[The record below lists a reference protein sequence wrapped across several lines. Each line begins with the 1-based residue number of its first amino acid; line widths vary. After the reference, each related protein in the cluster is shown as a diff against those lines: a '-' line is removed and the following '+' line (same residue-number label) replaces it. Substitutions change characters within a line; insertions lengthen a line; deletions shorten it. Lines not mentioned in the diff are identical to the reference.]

1 MKSWEKG
8 FLLKFILLSMV
19 FIIPVIGISI
29 FKGLTIEI
37 HKYLIVLIMETI
49 VFLISYFI
57 FELRLKEYHMMFRE
71 RLKKINKNYMIEN
84 QYEDKFVSVDSM
96 SNFEYF
102 FTEEIEK
109 LVKYIEKNNEKIV
122 ELEKENF
129 TKFQIKEYQLKSVV
143 RELEKV
149 NDRMKR
155 KEELLDNYVEMKEE
169 MLNNVNNYN
178 MFFDELLFFLEK
190 KMKITDIMVVRYDQ
204 SKPIIYTKLS
214 NEKKIEDYIFEE
226 LKNLAAG
233 IYYKKEINSIVGY
246 EIVFKLE
253 SSKYFHGYIFI
264 NGFSSKYLDYP
275 VFMKLISTVFLGIL
289 NSADNI
295 RDREESEVKVDD
307 MKDQLSLLSDELK
320 NTQNDLENQLIHI
333 SNMYEEIVTLYEAGK
348 SIGKVLDIKDIET
361 LIMDMMVEII
371 GVESAFVFYYNE
383 ARDYPMLKNQFFKDE
398 VDENL
403 IRDIR
408 LFIRNSTLYFNLTT
422 GYKEITVSRVI
433 KSEYNEYFTEYLKN
447 RVRNFMVTPIY
458 FGEKIKGG
466 VILCNHFN
474 EEFTAG
480 NISLASALTNQ
491 LGMAVQ
497 NIEFLS
503 KEIDRKKEEEQ
514 MKIASDIQS
523 KLFPQ
528 KVPEIKNMQFHGISL
543 PAKAVGGDYYDII
556 KIDDNLSIGIIADVS
571 GKGVPAALLVSMF
584 RTVFRMIVTN
594 QKDIAPDKILEKI
607 NDVFVNEDLEGRFIT
622 AVCFKIYSKERK
634 VQMADAGHGSVM
646 YYNSVDKS
654 ITEFESGGIVIGV
667 MEKEKYEI
675 REVILAPNDIL
686 MFFTDGVVDE
696 RNEQNEFFGNERLQN
711 IIQQESS
718 YPAEFITRK
727 VYKQIFKFLN
737 GHEQY
742 DDITIV
748 TLKGV

>member
-1 MKSWEKG
+1 MKNWRKG
-8 FLLKFILLSMV
+8 FLLKSILLAIV
-19 FIIPVIGISI
+19 FIIPMIGISVFEK
-29 FKGLTIEI
+29 FKIDI
-37 HKYLIVLIMETI
+37 HRYLIVLIMETV

-57 FELRLKEYHMMFRE
+57 FELRLKEYHMIFRD

-84 QYEDKFVSVDSM
+84 QYEDKFMSVDSM

-102 FTEEIEK
+102 FAEEIEK

-169 MLNNVNNYN
+169 MLNSVKNYN

-190 KMKITDIMVVRYDQ
+190 KMKISDIMVIRYDQ
-204 SKPIIYTKLS
+204 SKPIIYTKLA
-214 NEKKIEDYIFEE
+214 NEKKMDDYIFEE
-226 LKNLAAG
+226 LKKMPAG
-233 IYYKKEINSIVGY
+233 IYYKKEINSIVNY
-246 EIVFKLE
+246 EIVFILE

-275 VFMKLISTVFLGIL
+275 VFMKLVSTVFLGIL

-295 RDREESEVKVDD
+295 RDREEADVEIEELNCK
-307 MKDQLSLLSDELK
+307 MNGISDELK
-320 NTQNDLENQLIHI
+320 STQVDLENQLIHI

-361 LIMDMMVEII
+361 LIMDMMVDIV
-371 GVESAFVFYYNE
+371 GVESAFIFYYNE
-383 ARDYPMLKNQFFKDE
+383 SKEYPMLKNQFFKE
-398 VDENL
+398 SVDENF
-403 IRDIR
+403 IKDMK
-408 LFIRNSTLYFNLTT
+408 LFIKNSTLYFNLTNSF
-422 GYKEITVSRVI
+422 KEINVNRVI
-433 KSEYNEYFTEYLKN
+433 KSEYAEYFTEYLKN
-447 RVRNFMVTPIY
+447 RIRNFMVTPIY

-466 VILCNHFN
+466 IILCNHYQD
-474 EEFTAG
+474 EFTAG
-480 NISLASALTNQ
+480 NISLVSALTNQ

-528 KVPEIKNMQFHGISL
+528 KIPEIKNIQFHGISL
-543 PAKAVGGDYYDII
+543 PAKSVGGDYYDII
-556 KIDDNLSIGIIADVS
+556 KIDDNISVGIIADVS
-571 GKGVPAALLVSMF
+571 GKGVPAALLVSML
-584 RTVFRMIVTN
+584 RTVFRMIVMSE
-594 QKDIAPDKILEKI
+594 KKSSPDKILEQI
-607 NDVFVNEDLEGRFIT
+607 NEVFANEDLEGRFIT
-622 AVCFKIYSKERK
+622 SVCFKILSKERK
-634 VQMADAGHGSVM
+634 IQMADAGHGNVM
-646 YYNSVDKS
+646 HYKS
-654 ITEFESGGIVIGV
+654 KDGTITELPSGGIVIGV
-667 MEKEKYEI
+667 MENEKYEI
-675 REVILAPNDIL
+675 REINLAPNDIL

-696 RNEQNEFFGNERLQN
+696 RNEQNEFFGNDRLQN
-711 IIQQESS
+711 IIQQESK

-737 GHEQY
+737 GHDQY

>member
-1 MKSWEKG
+1 MKSWRRG
-8 FLLKFILLSMV
+8 FLLKFILMALIF
-19 FIIPVIGISI
+19 FIPAIGIKVFNI
-29 FKGLTIEI
+29 FNIEV
-37 HKYLIVLIMETI
+37 HRYLIILVMETI

-57 FELRLKEYHMMFRE
+57 FELRLKEYHMIFRD
-71 RLKKINKNYMIEN
+71 RLKKINRNYMIEN
-84 QYEDKFVSVDSM
+84 QYEDKFISVDSM

-109 LVKYIEKNNEKIV
+109 LVKYIEKNNERIV

-169 MLNNVNNYN
+169 MLNNIQNYN

-190 KMKITDIMVVRYDQ
+190 KMRITDITVVRYDQ
-204 SKPIIYTKLS
+204 KKPIIYTKLS
-214 NEKKIEDYIFEE
+214 NEKKIDEYIFEE
-226 LKNLAAG
+226 LKKLPGG

-246 EIVFKLE
+246 EIVFILE

-275 VFMKLISTVFLGIL
+275 VFMKLVSTVFLGIL

-295 RDREESEVKVDD
+295 RDREEADSEISVMNEKIN
-307 MKDQLSLLSDELK
+307 LISDELK
-320 NTQNDLENQLIHI
+320 TTQDELETQLVHI
-333 SNMYEEIVTLYEAGK
+333 SNMYEEIVTLYEAGR
-348 SIGKVLDIKDIET
+348 SIAKVLEIKDIET
-361 LIMDMMVEII
+361 LIMDMMVDII
-371 GVESAFVFYYNE
+371 GAESAFIFYYNE
-383 ARDYPMLKNQFFKDE
+383 NKEYPMMKNYFFKE
-398 VDENL
+398 ETDEN
-403 IRDIR
+403 
-408 LFIRNSTLYFNLTT
+408 FIKDMKFFIKNSTLYFNLTN
-422 GYKEITVSRVI
+422 GYKEITVPRI
-433 KSEYNEYFTEYLKN
+433 LKSEYSEYFTEYLKN
-447 RVRNFMVTPIY
+447 RIRNFMVTPIY

-466 VILCNHFN
+466 VIICNHFN
-474 EEFTAG
+474 DDFTAG

-528 KVPEIKNMQFHGISL
+528 RVPEIENVQFHGISL
-543 PAKAVGGDYYDII
+543 PAKSVGGDYYDII
-556 KIDDNLSIGIIADVS
+556 KLNDNVSIGIIADVS

-584 RTVFRMIVTN
+584 RTVFRMIVTADN
-594 QKDIAPDKILEKI
+594 NITPEKIIEQI
-607 NDVFVNEDLEGRFIT
+607 NDVFAKEDLEGRFIT
-622 AVCFKIYSKERK
+622 SVCFKFYSKERK
-634 VQMADAGHGSVM
+634 IQIADAGHGNVM
-646 YYNSVDKS
+646 YYNSSEKT

-667 MEKEKYEI
+667 MGNEKYELKEI
-675 REVILAPNDIL
+675 KLAPNDIL
-686 MFFTDGVVDE
+686 MLFTDGVVDE
-696 RNEQNEFFGNERLQN
+696 RNEKNEFFGNERLKE
-711 IIQQESS
+711 IIISESS

-737 GHEQY
+737 GHDQY

-748 TLKGV
+748 TLKGA

>member
-1 MKSWEKG
+1 MKRWRKG
-8 FLLKFILLSMV
+8 FLLKTILLSIV
-19 FIIPVIGISI
+19 FIIPVIGISVFEKFNI
-29 FKGLTIEI
+29 DI
-37 HKYLIVLIMETI
+37 HRYLIVLIMETV

-57 FELRLKEYHMMFRE
+57 FELRLKEYHMIFRE

-84 QYEDKFVSVDSM
+84 QYEDKFISVDSM

-102 FTEEIEK
+102 FAEEIEK

-169 MLNNVNNYN
+169 MLNSVKNYN

-190 KMKITDIMVVRYDQ
+190 KMKISDIMVIRYDQ
-204 SKPIIYTKLS
+204 SKPIIYTRLS
-214 NEKKIEDYIFEE
+214 NDKKIDDDVFEE
-226 LKNLAAG
+226 LKKLPAG
-233 IYYKKEINSIVGY
+233 IYYKKEINSIVNY
-246 EIVFKLE
+246 EIVFILE

-264 NGFSSKYLDYP
+264 NGFSTKYLDYP
-275 VFMKLISTVFLGIL
+275 VFMKLVSTVFLGIL

-295 RDREESEVKVDD
+295 RDREEAEVRIEELNLKMKTVSE
-307 MKDQLSLLSDELK
+307 ELK
-320 NTQNDLENQLIHI
+320 VTQDDLESQLVHI

-361 LIMDMMVEII
+361 LIMDMMVDIV
-371 GVESAFVFYYNE
+371 GVESAFIFYYNE
-383 ARDYPMLKNQFFKDE
+383 TKEYPMMKNHFFSE
-398 VDENL
+398 VADENFVK
-403 IRDIR
+403 DMK
-408 LFIRNSTLYFNLTT
+408 LFIRNSTLYFNLTN
-422 GYKEITVSRVI
+422 GFKEITVNRVV
-433 KSEYNEYFTEYLKN
+433 KSEYAEYFTEYLKN

-466 VILCNHFN
+466 IILCNNFQ

-480 NISLASALTNQ
+480 NISLAGALTNQ

-528 KVPEIKNMQFHGISL
+528 IVPAIKNVQFHGISL
-543 PAKAVGGDYYDII
+543 PAKSVGGDYYDII
-556 KIDDNLSIGIIADVS
+556 KIDDNISIGIIADVS
-571 GKGVPAALLVSMF
+571 GKGVPAALLVSML
-584 RTVFRMIVTN
+584 RTVFRMIVMKEN
-594 QKDIAPDKILEKI
+594 KSAPDKILEQI
-607 NDVFVNEDLEGRFIT
+607 NDVFVTEDLEGRFIT
-622 AVCFKIYSKERK
+622 TVCFKIYSKERK
-634 VQMADAGHGSVM
+634 VQMADAGHGNVM
-646 YYNSVDKS
+646 HYKAKDET
-654 ITEFESGGIVIGV
+654 ITELPSGGIVIGV
-667 MEKEKYEI
+667 MENEKYDI
-675 REVILAPNDIL
+675 REVNLAPNDIL

-696 RNEQNEFFGNERLQN
+696 RNEHNEFFGNERLQN
-711 IIQQESS
+711 IIRQESK

-737 GHEQY
+737 GHDQY

>member
-1 MKSWEKG
+1 MKKWRKG
-8 FLLKFILLSMV
+8 FLLKVVLLSVV
-19 FIIPVIGISI
+19 FIIPLIGISVFDK
-29 FKGLTIEI
+29 FKIDI
-37 HKYLIVLIMETI
+37 HRYLIVLIMETA

-57 FELRLKEYHMMFRE
+57 FELRLKEYHLIFRD
-71 RLKKINKNYMIEN
+71 RLKKVNKNYMIEN

-102 FTEEIEK
+102 FAEEIEK

-169 MLNNVNNYN
+169 MLNSVKNYN

-190 KMKITDIMVVRYDQ
+190 KMKISDIMVIRYDQ
-204 SKPIIYTKLS
+204 SKPIIYTKLA
-214 NEKKIEDYIFEE
+214 NEKKIDDYIFEE
-226 LKNLAAG
+226 LKKMPAG
-233 IYYKKEINSIVGY
+233 IYYKKEINSIVNY
-246 EIVFKLE
+246 EIVFILE

-275 VFMKLISTVFLGIL
+275 VFMKLVSTVFLGIL

-295 RDREESEVKVDD
+295 RDREEADSEIEKLNNK
-307 MKDQLSLLSDELK
+307 MSNISNELK
-320 NTQNDLENQLIHI
+320 ATQVELENQLIHI

-361 LIMDMMVEII
+361 LIMDMMVDIV
-371 GVESAFVFYYNE
+371 GVESAFIFYYNE
-383 ARDYPMLKNQFFKDE
+383 SKDYPMLKNQFFKDG
-398 VDENL
+398 VDENFVK
-403 IRDIR
+403 DMK
-408 LFIRNSTLYFNLTT
+408 LFIKNSTLYFNLTNSF
-422 GYKEITVSRVI
+422 KEINVNRVI
-433 KSEYNEYFTEYLKN
+433 KSEYAEYFTEYLKN

-466 VILCNHFN
+466 IILCNHYQD
-474 EEFTAG
+474 EFTAG
-480 NISLASALTNQ
+480 NISLVSALTNQ

-528 KVPEIKNMQFHGISL
+528 KIPEIKNIQFHGISL
-543 PAKAVGGDYYDII
+543 PAKSVGGDYYDII
-556 KIDDNLSIGIIADVS
+556 KIDDNISIGIIADVS
-571 GKGVPAALLVSMF
+571 GKGVPAALLVSML
-584 RTVFRMIVTN
+584 RTVFRMIVMN
-594 QKDIAPDKILEKI
+594 EKKSSPDKILEQI
-607 NDVFVNEDLEGRFIT
+607 NEVFANEDLEGRFIT
-622 AVCFKIYSKERK
+622 SVCFKIFSKERK
-634 VQMADAGHGSVM
+634 IQMADAGHGNVM
-646 YYNSVDKS
+646 HYKS
-654 ITEFESGGIVIGV
+654 KDGTITELPSGGIVIGV
-667 MEKEKYEI
+667 MENEKYEI
-675 REVILAPNDIL
+675 REINLAPNDIL

-696 RNEQNEFFGNERLQN
+696 RNEHDEFFGNERLKN
-711 IIQQESS
+711 IIMQESK

-737 GHEQY
+737 GHDQY